1 MRKFFGLLY
10 LFNFKWMDKIF
21 LSFSFFLLYNLFFF
35 QFVLQPLLFLSTPLD
50 HIVAS
55 LKISSSSVHNS
66 GHKKEDRGWK
76 KKGKTRKEEK
86 NGKVKSQQ
94 PIYIYIYRKVYSKWV
109 TWLRVCLIGSLLK
122 LYSTEFFHF
131 PRQNIKSKSLNK
143 S

>member
-1 MRKFFGLLY
+1 MDCYISLILNGWTKFFF
-10 LFNFKWMDKIF
+10 LFLFFFFTIF
-21 LSFSFFLLYNLFFF
+21 FFF

-94 PIYIYIYRKVYSKWV
+94 PIYIYIY
-109 TWLRVCLIGSLLK
+109 I
-122 LYSTEFFHF
+122 
-131 PRQNIKSKSLNK
+131 SKSVFQVGDMTQSMFNWFLVETIFN
-143 S
+143 